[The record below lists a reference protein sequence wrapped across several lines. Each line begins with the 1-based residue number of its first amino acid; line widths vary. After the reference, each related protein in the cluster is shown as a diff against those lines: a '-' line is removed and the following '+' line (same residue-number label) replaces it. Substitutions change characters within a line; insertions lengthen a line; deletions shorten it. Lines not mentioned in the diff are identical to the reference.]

1 VTVPASLLAH
11 PAGHNIP
18 HDPADPA
25 PASCLRSEGAALY
38 SKAYHG
44 RARALCR
51 ADIRMV
57 YPIGNLRS
65 VEVNLRSRSST
76 PWCRYPHCH
85 VPARRVFTK
94 TDDGLAQ
101 PWYGLLWLNMPFG
114 GRNGH
119 VPWLQ
124 KFFAHAEGVAV
135 VRAYTSSGW
144 WHQNMH
150 RAQMILFP
158 RGKTRF
164 VRPDGSVGLQPGH
177 GVALIGMGEVACAAL
192 QASGLGMIWDRR
204 SELPARSEPAR
215 QLPTLETQ
223 YRSLQ
228 EQAD

>member
-1 VTVPASLLAH
+1 MAEHERCVGLTSEWFTPLEIFDRLKLTFDLDPAH
-11 PAGHNIP
+11 PGV
-18 HDPADPA
+18 
-25 PASCLRSEGAALY
+25 G
-38 SKAYHG
+38 
-44 RARALCR
+44 
-51 ADIRMV
+51 
-57 YPIGNLRS
+57 
-65 VEVNLRSRSST
+65 T
-76 PWCRYPHCH
+76 PHCH